1 MPFLGPRQSQPVL
14 ILADP
19 QTLATT
25 LAVSPGSRVSHPD
38 ASAPQVTATNCS
50 SDLSIQAQ
58 ETTEGLLYFRN
69 AGQRGE
75 GVTEHL
81 LLLNT
86 TKQTLCTKIIGDQ
99 S

>member
-1 MPFLGPRQSQPVL
+1 MPFLGPRQSQPAL

-19 QTLATT
+19 QTLVTT
-25 LAVSPGSRVSHPD
+25 LAVSPGSTVSHPD
-38 ASAPQVTATNCS
+38 ASAPQVTAINCS
-50 SDLSIQAQ
+50 SDLSIQVQ

-75 GVTEHL
+75 GVIEHL

-86 TKQTLCTKIIGDQ
+86 TKHTLCTKTIDDQ